1 MLNSNLKPTHRVVG
15 LGLLGVTRNKILR
28 GEEPL
33 DHKQQR
39 SLNEA
44 IQQVVL
50 GEGESP
56 SLSLD
61 DMIKLAVKAFNYQVD
76 KYIIKEIKKKK
87 FSQSK
92 YKELKLDDVVKK
104 RWFKKGKDTLY
115 FPGDKANN
123 PHTGG
128 IEDYMN
134 MKFKFNSNPKNTD
147 LIIDTAIGSM
157 YADPIG
163 EDIEDY
169 AESWRE
175 HFVDALSW
183 ENTE

>member
-1 MLNSNLKPTHRVVG
+1 MES
-15 LGLLGVTRNKILR
+15 
-28 GEEPL
+28 
-33 DHKQQR
+33 KQQQ

-44 IQQVVL
+44 IQRVVL

-115 FPGDKANN
+115 FPGPKANN